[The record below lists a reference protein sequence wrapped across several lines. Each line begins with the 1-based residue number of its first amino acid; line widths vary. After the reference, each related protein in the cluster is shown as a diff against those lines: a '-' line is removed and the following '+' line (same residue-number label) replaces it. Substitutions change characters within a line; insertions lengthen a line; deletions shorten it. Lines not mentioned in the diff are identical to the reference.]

1 MTARPELVVVGIG
14 GAGVNAVNHLA
25 EVALPEVRY
34 VAADTSAQALAATAH
49 HGAHVDRV
57 LLHEGTR
64 GLGTGGDAALGE
76 RAARAAADRLAARL
90 EGVPMV
96 AVVAGLGG
104 GTGGGSA
111 PIVAEIARLRGGLTV
126 GFGILPFPFEPA
138 RTAATAV
145 RARGALAERCHA
157 LIALDNARLLAAHGR
172 TAPIEV
178 ALRAADET
186 VRQAVEGLVALSGA
200 RRRPTERRWLDCD
213 LARVRHLLRGGE
225 ARLGL
230 GFAAGGEAP
239 VRRALREAMSAAD
252 GGAAAGV
259 LVHVTGGD
267 DLAVA
272 DVEQVAV
279 AACGA
284 WAPGGAV
291 DVGVTAF
298 PGWRGVARVM
308 VLALGLGTAAA
319 VAPVDSAPSLRK
331 AV

>member
-1 MTARPELVVVGIG
+1 MSPAPVLVVVGVG

-25 EVALPEVRY
+25 EIALPEVRY
-34 VAADTSAQALAATAH
+34 VAADASAQSLAAVEH
-49 HGAHVDRV
+49 HGARVERV
-57 LLHEGTR
+57 LLAEGTR

-76 RAARAAADRLAARL
+76 RAARGGAQALAARL
-90 EGVPMV
+90 GDAPLV

-104 GTGGGSA
+104 GTGGGGA
-111 PIVAEIARLRGGLTV
+111 PVVAEIARLRGGLTV

-138 RTAATAV
+138 RVGATAA

-172 TAPIEV
+172 SAPIEV

-186 VRQAVEGLVALSGA
+186 VRQAVEGLVALAGA
-200 RRRPTERRWLDCD
+200 RRGPAERRWLDCD
-213 LARVRHLLRGGE
+213 LARVRGLLRGGE

-230 GFAAGGEAP
+230 GFAAGGEEP
-239 VRRALREAMSAAD
+239 VRRALREAMTAAD
-252 GGAAAGV
+252 GRAAEGV

-272 DVEQVAV
+272 DVERVAV
-279 AACGA
+279 EARGA
-284 WAPGGAV
+284 WAPDGAL

-308 VLALGLGTAAA
+308 VLALGLRAA
-319 VAPVDSAPSLRK
+319 VAAAPVDPALPLRR